1 MELLL
6 NGFVSVLQP
15 QIFFVL
21 VAGTLGGI
29 IIGSLPG
36 LTATM
41 GVALLTPL
49 TFSLPPA
56 TGLVML
62 CGIYCGAIY
71 GGSISAILIRT
82 PGTPAARGPV
92 SEPSPA
98 AGASRPLG
106 DPGR

>member
-49 TFSLPPA
+49 KTFAPLDTFRRGDNHLSDQI
-56 TGLVML
+56 GL
-62 CGIYCGAIY
+62 AK
-71 GGSISAILIRT
+71 
-82 PGTPAARGPV
+82 AA
-92 SEPSPA
+92 
-98 AGASRPLG
+98 
-106 DPGR
+106 